1 MSIFVSVQQTLKT
14 MKKTIV
20 FFIGFSL
27 FLNACSEGEEK
38 KEKKAE
44 DLPPPKDMFLDAKA
58 EEILDGMSQ
67 NIGTLNSCSFTL
79 HAAEK
84 SSEDSL
90 FQPTKQYDVYFKDS
104 DKLHV
109 HAVSADKDFSI
120 WFNGEAFEYFN
131 YLNHTFDSIAFSG
144 TTMEMIAKLNE
155 EKGYKFPGADFF
167 SPSLTDDL
175 VQLCDSVIYIGDTT
189 VSEVNFSVIKA
200 NNPDLDIYLFINN
213 SKNLPGGLFFHNKTK
228 ETKYKSMFM
237 NWQLNPKLPDAIFE
251 FSAPTHAEKINLKN
265 I

>member
-1 MSIFVSVQQTLKT
+1 MNCKT
-14 MKKTIV
+14 NFSMKKTIL

-27 FLNACSEGEEK
+27 FFSACSESK
-38 KEKKAE
+38 KEESKKKE
-44 DLPPPKDMFLDAKA
+44 DLPPPKDMFLDSKA
-58 EEILDGMSQ
+58 EEILDGMSK
-67 NIGTLNSCSFTL
+67 NIGDLNSCSFTL

-84 SSEDSL
+84 LAEDSL
-90 FQPTKQYDVYFKDS
+90 FQPTKEYDVYFKDS

-109 HAVSADKDFSI
+109 HAVSASKDFSI
-120 WFNGEAFEYFN
+120 WFNGKAFEYFN
-131 YLNHTFDSIAFSG
+131 YLDHTFDSIQFEG

-155 EKGYKFPGADFF
+155 DKGYKFPGADFF

-189 VSEVNFSVIKA
+189 VADIAFSVIKA
-200 NNPDLDIYLFINN
+200 NNADIDIYLFIN
-213 SKNLPGGLFFHNKTK
+213 KNEKLPGGLYFNNKSK
-228 ETKYKSMFM
+228 DTKYKSMFM

-251 FSAPTHAEKINLKN
+251 FSAPAHAQKINLKN